1 MKVLGLVVGFLG
13 VLLAVAAVVV
23 GAPVAASALALSF
36 SAVWSWA
43 TVQAFVGGVVGVMLA
58 RWGFDQ

>member
-1 MKVLGLVVGFLG
+1 MKVVGSVFGVLG
-13 VLLAVAAVVV
+13 VLLFVAAVVV

-43 TVQAFVGGVVGVMLA
+43 TVQAFVGGVLGVALA